1 MSLLD
6 NSTTKR
12 QRDEGSFDD
21 KSQEKRQRKEDD
33 VVSEQLLKKLITPMG
48 KIFSNID
55 FLEIFR
61 KMFFP
66 DDTLEQCAQHIIDSA
81 RDGKSSQLINLY
93 IWVSAGQI
101 DRLDERSNF
110 VPIFIKLMTAYM
122 EYVLLHKKN
131 LEVWCVYN
139 EETVLLSLTGSGMEG
154 DIPVFFAGQL
164 RLELLHNEEEDK
176 MVYYATL
183 RKDLRLEI
191 TPDGTVSFVFVD
203 NIANPPQI
211 LGEGSYGKAIK
222 IMGTDGIWYVVKTF
236 NDKRSAQDEWSFL
249 SKVAG
254 KHKCLQHGVMLKT
267 DQSGYFQNFIV
278 SKYQGEMVLSD
289 LKKNKKKRIPLQ
301 NMLFS
306 FLELSKS
313 LVFVH
318 KERFIH
324 GDIKPANIIVSPD
337 FLSLILIDFGIATPF
352 GKNPVHPDSLYTWW
366 FRFPRLFLEK
376 LMMAE
381 FNTNLKT
388 IVYPTDVFLGM
399 DWMAF
404 FLSILHTLSQP
415 SYDFLGFRSMNED
428 EARKEMFRRSPVIQL
443 MKKLKPWLT
452 QERGM
457 SFVLKV
463 YWVLFKCAGSETFIQ
478 VFKDFGV
485 ELSSGEATYDEYHRL
500 FNRWRDEN
508 PMKRRVENSFGHI
521 VCQDRT
527 IDITPH
533 IKDLRDLF
541 VEIICD
547 GCDFAIVGVF
557 YYHISGWLNRLN
569 EILSRMNALNKRIFF
584 Y

>member
-6 NSTTKR
+6 QSTTKR
-12 QRDEGSFDD
+12 QRDDGS
-21 KSQEKRQRKEDD
+21 SGQKRKREEDD
-33 VVSEQLLKKLITPMG
+33 VVSEEVLKKLKTQMG
-48 KIFSNID
+48 TFFSNIN
-55 FLEIFR
+55 FLEIFQR
-61 KMFFP
+61 MFFP
-66 DDTLEQCAQHIIDSA
+66 EYTLEQCAQHIIDSA
-81 RDGKSSQLINLY
+81 CDGKSSQLINLY

-131 LEVWCVYN
+131 SEVWCVYN
-139 EETVLLSLTGSGMEG
+139 GEPVLLSLTGSAMEG

-203 NIANPPQI
+203 NIANPPEL

-222 IMGTDGIWYVVKTF
+222 IMGTDGNWYVVKTF

-254 KHKCLQHGVMLKT
+254 THKCLQHGVMLMT
-267 DQSGYFQNFIV
+267 DQSGDFQNFIV

-289 LKKNKKKRIPLQ
+289 LKKKSEKRIPLQ
-301 NMLFS
+301 NMLFF
-306 FLELSKS
+306 FLQMIKGLA
-313 LVFVH
+313 FVH
-318 KERFIH
+318 KEHFIH
-324 GDIKPANIIVSPD
+324 GDIKPANIVVSSD
-337 FLSLILIDFGIATPF
+337 FSSLILIDFGIATPF
-352 GKNPVHPDSLYTWW
+352 GKNRVNPDSLYTWW

-381 FNTNLKT
+381 FNTNLAT
-388 IVYPTDVFLGM
+388 IVYPVELFSGM
-399 DWMAF
+399 DFWAF
-404 FLSILHTLSQP
+404 FVSILHTLSQP
-415 SYDFLGFRSMNED
+415 SYDFLGFRSMNEE
-428 EARKEMFRRSPVIQL
+428 EAREEMFRMSPVIKL
-443 MKKLKPWLT
+443 MKKIKPWLT

-463 YWVLFKCAGSETFIQ
+463 YWVLFKGVGSKLFIQ
-478 VFKDFGV
+478 VFRDFGV
-485 ELSSGEATYDEYHRL
+485 ELSSGEAMYDEYHSL

-521 VCQDRT
+521 VCQDT
-527 IDITPH
+527 TVDITTH
-533 IKDLRDLF
+533 IKDLCDLF

-569 EILSRMNALNKRIFF
+569 DILSRMNALNKRIFF